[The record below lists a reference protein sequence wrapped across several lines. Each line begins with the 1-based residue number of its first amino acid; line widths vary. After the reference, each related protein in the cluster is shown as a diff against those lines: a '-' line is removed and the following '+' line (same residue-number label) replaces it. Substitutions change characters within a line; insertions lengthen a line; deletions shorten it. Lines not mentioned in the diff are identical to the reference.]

1 MLSLSASLVS
11 VVIALTLALAFANG
25 ALADDVKKPN
35 KHKKAAT
42 NGAKVEQQ
50 RRRGTSAFP
59 PGPVYFGNDYLGD
72 DPDPF
77 IRQQLLR
84 DLGAHYGP
92 PD

>member
-1 MLSLSASLVS
+1 LTKLVAL
-11 VVIALTLALAFANG
+11 VVGITLAAGTAFAD
-25 ALADDVKKPN
+25 AKKRRHQN
-35 KHKKAAT
+35 TSAVT
-42 NGAKVEQQ
+42 EQQ
-50 RRRGTSAFP
+50 AKPAPRYRGLNLFP
-59 PGPVYFGNDYLGD
+59 PGPVYHSNEYLGD